1 MKNNEKLGRGLEALF
16 SGNAS
21 DIINDIENNHRED
34 EVIQISLNE
43 ISPNPFQPRKI
54 FDEEKLEEL
63 TNSIRNHGV
72 FTPIIVKKSSS
83 GYNIVA
89 GERRYRAAQKAELK
103 TIPALVVDL
112 DDKLV
117 MEVALL
123 ENIQREG
130 LNPLEEAKALK
141 IIMEKYEYTQEDIAK
156 TLGKS
161 RSHVANTLRL
171 LSLNNKVQDLLLN
184 SQITMGHAKIL
195 VGLEDS
201 IVDEVVDIICAKKLN
216 VRETELLVN
225 KLKEGKAAKPEPKK
239 YHNEYEAIEKSIREK
254 IGLKVKL
261 SNKNLV
267 INYQNDDDLNKI
279 LELLDISID

>member
-1 MKNNEKLGRGLEALF
+1 MKNNERLGRGLEALF
-16 SGNAS
+16 GGNAT
-21 DIINDIENNHRED
+21 DIISDIENNHRDD
-34 EVIQISLNE
+34 EVIQIPLNE
-43 ISPNPFQPRKI
+43 ISPNPFQPRKV

-63 TNSIRNHGV
+63 TTSIKNHGV

-89 GERRYRAAQKAELK
+89 GERRYRASQKAELE

-117 MEVALL
+117 MEIALL

-141 IIMEKYEYTQEDIAK
+141 MIMEKYEYTQEEIAK

-171 LSLNNKVQDLLLN
+171 LSLNSKVQELLLN

-195 VGLEDS
+195 IGLEDD
-201 IVDEVVDIICAKKLN
+201 IVDEVLTMIIDKKLN
-216 VRETELLVN
+216 VRDTEVLVN
-225 KLKEGKAAKPEPKK
+225 KLKERKPTKPLVKK
-239 YHNEYEAIEKSIREK
+239 YVNEHEAIEKSIREK
-254 IGLKVKL
+254 FGMKVKL
-261 SNKNLV
+261 SNNNLV
-267 INYQNDDDLNKI
+267 ISYQNEEDLNKI
-279 LELLDISID
+279 LDILDISID